1 MVYTYAAAEPAVCI
15 AYAVLGKGAPLSIAA
30 DIINGFCFS
39 SYLSLEEIKAIIYL
53 VCIRLCISV
62 TMAKYRSEI
71 FPENKYL
78 MVSNIKAWE
87 FLYFMYQE
95 NLDIWSKRLVQYVRP

>member
-1 MVYTYAAAEPAVCI
+1 V
-15 AYAVLGKGAPLSIAA
+15 
-30 DIINGFCFS
+30 

-62 TMAKYRSEI
+62 TMAKYRSEL

-78 MVSNIKAWE
+78 MVSNIEAWK

-95 NLDIWSKRLVQYVRP
+95 DLDTWSKKLVQYVRP